1 MGGVRRSRSWA
12 ATIRQAGR
20 AIARLQ
26 EDTPSLTRQVI
37 EAMWDA
43 CLRDA
48 SGQAEAGT
56 DQPIASPALSWG
68 EVFDTPYTAEHS
80 S

>member
-12 ATIRQAGR
+12 ATIRQARR

-26 EDTPSLTRQVI
+26 EDTPSPTRQVI

-43 CLRDA
+43 CLQDA
-48 SGQAEAGT
+48 GDQVEAGT
-56 DQPIASPALSWG
+56 NQPIASLALSWG
-68 EVFDTPYTAEHS
+68 EVFDTPCTAGHS